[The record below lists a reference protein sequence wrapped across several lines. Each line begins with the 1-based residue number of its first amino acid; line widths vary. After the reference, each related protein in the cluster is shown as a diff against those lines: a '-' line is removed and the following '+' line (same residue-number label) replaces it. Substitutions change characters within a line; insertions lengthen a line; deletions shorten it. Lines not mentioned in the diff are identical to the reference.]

1 MGKTAQS
8 GDVLALHICLGSQKF
23 LVIGIAGIEGL
34 LIVCLELLHFFLVLG
49 NSRKLRGYL
58 IGEDDTE
65 SVAAHRDIT
74 KESVRIGYRLLLQ
87 DVKFFGNKGFPFSVA
102 DGFFTLHSS
111 FFTPYGVVEVHERHT
126 RELSDVASAF
136 SSLEEARH
144 GK

>member
-8 GDVLALHICLGSQKF
+8 GDVLALHISLGSQKF

-34 LIVCLELLHFFLVLG
+34 LVVCLELLHFFLVLG

-58 IGEDDTE
+58 IGENDAE

-74 KESVRIGYRLLLQ
+74 KEGVRIGYRLSLQ
-87 DVKFFGNKGFPFSVA
+87 NVKFFGNKGFPFSVA
-102 DGFFTLHSS
+102 DGFFALHSS

-136 SSLEEARH
+136 SSLEETRH